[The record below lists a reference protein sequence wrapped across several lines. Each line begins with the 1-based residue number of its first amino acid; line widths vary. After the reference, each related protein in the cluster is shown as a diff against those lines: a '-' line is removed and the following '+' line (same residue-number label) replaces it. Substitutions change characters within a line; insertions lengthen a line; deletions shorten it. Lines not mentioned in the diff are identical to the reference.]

1 MKTKV
6 LYLLSFSFSFFLVL
20 GCSNKKSQG
29 SDENVTDQIVFEF
42 TNQDSLS
49 ISNLVDEYVVAFNS
63 GNLEKCADFL
73 FMVRND
79 SVFPLTIDQRRD
91 FIASMQ
97 PISAFGCERRDMA
110 LKTDRDN
117 KVSLALFLAEADSLN
132 PQADRP
138 TARFILNPVKV
149 EGQWYLTVYDPY
161 AEGVGIY

>member
-6 LYLLSFSFSFFLVL
+6 LYLLSYSVSLL
-20 GCSNKKSQG
+20 LAMSCSDKKSQG
-29 SDENVTDQIVFEF
+29 SEETVTDQVVFEF
-42 TNQDSLS
+42 TNQDSIS

-79 SVFPLTIDQRRD
+79 SIFPLTIDQRHD

-117 KVSLALFLAEADSLN
+117 KVSLALFLAEADTLN

-138 TARFILNPVKV
+138 AARFILNPVKV
-149 EGQWYLTVYDPY
+149 EGQWYLTVYDPR